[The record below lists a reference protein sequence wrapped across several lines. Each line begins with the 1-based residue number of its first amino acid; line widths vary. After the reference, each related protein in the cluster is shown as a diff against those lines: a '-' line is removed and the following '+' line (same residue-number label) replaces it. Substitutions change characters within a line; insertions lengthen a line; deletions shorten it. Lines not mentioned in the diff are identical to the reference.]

1 MTNHRMQRCRLN
13 NKTSHFGCQRLLGTA
28 LYLLSIGSL
37 GHPFTATPRLQT
49 CSSAPQNLSNQAS
62 QVLHRSGIRS
72 THPPRVFFVVKLFPR
87 KLGSAWRGRGGGGRL
102 HPTTTQTSA
111 RRCLHRLCAQTKH
124 RFVFQPVRCLLG
136 LSPCNLVSCERVIV
150 SKGVFVCVC
159 VCLCVCA
166 CACVRCAS
174 VSCVK

>member
-1 MTNHRMQRCRLN
+1 MSTEQQNKPFRLSTTFGN
-13 NKTSHFGCQRLLGTA
+13 SFVLALDWEPGSPVHCNPATSDLLVSSTE
-28 LYLLSIGSL
+28 LVKPSL
-37 GHPFTATPRLQT
+37 TGPAPLRNPVHSPTPSFFCGQT
-49 CSSAPQNLSNQAS
+49 FPTK
-62 QVLHRSGIRS
+62 IRVGLAG
-72 THPPRVFFVVKLFPR
+72 P
-87 KLGSAWRGRGGGGRL
+87 GGGGRL